1 MSLIS
6 FAPGF
11 VLIVLPTRQ
20 RRAERIDSTRSLDI
34 LADLSLGHSDDDAD
48 DDRDPNGGPEIT
60 PEGIG
65 HFVAMLPPPTGPP
78 AVEASSSTPAHDGRS
93 SQPQRQAPNPRNQT
107 GPLKPEVPAVSQAKP
122 RSKGG
127 KRKGKGRSGVRDN
140 APRSQSGNGATRN
153 GSKPSTKPSKW
164 ADRCMYA
171 ELLEM
176 NESLGS
182 LVDGI
187 PDDIET
193 AFVSVAP
200 VPIGK
205 RCLAVTHQT
214 SGIAGVGES
223 YLHSYMSS
231 PFVV

>member
-1 MSLIS
+1 
-6 FAPGF
+6 
-11 VLIVLPTRQ
+11 
-20 RRAERIDSTRSLDI
+20 
-34 LADLSLGHSDDDAD
+34 
-48 DDRDPNGGPEIT
+48 
-60 PEGIG
+60 
-65 HFVAMLPPPTGPP
+65 MLPPSTGPP
-78 AVEASSSTPAHDGRS
+78 TVEAPSTPAHDGRS
-93 SQPQRQAPNPRNQT
+93 SQPQRPAPISRNQT
-107 GPLKPEVPAVSQAKP
+107 EPLKPEVPAVSQAKP

-127 KRKGKGRSGVRDN
+127 KRKGKGRSGAMDN
-140 APRSQSGNGATRN
+140 TPRSQSGNGATRN
-153 GSKPSTKPSKW
+153 GSKSSTKPSKW

-182 LVDGI
+182 PVDGI

-214 SGIAGVGES
+214 SGIAGVGERHLCS
-223 YLHSYMSS
+223 LMSS
-231 PFVV
+231 SFIV